1 MDSRQYTPPSSRLSS
16 SFCHPI
22 LPCLFHVLIFTPSPS
37 LSLYAGK
44 VEELL
49 SDSSKKHEIKFIVL
63 DFTLVLAI
71 DSSAAE
77 TIGMYVTLQYSA
89 VDGVCFFSKAVTIT
103 CWLIIFMRDDC

>member
-1 MDSRQYTPPSSRLSS
+1 MIVRHCRADSGQQTVYSFLLS
-16 SFCHPI
+16 
-22 LPCLFHVLIFTPSPS
+22 S

-44 VEELL
+44 VDELL

-77 TIGMYVTLQYSA
+77 TIGVYVTLQ
-89 VDGVCFFSKAVTIT
+89 
-103 CWLIIFMRDDC
+103 

>member
-1 MDSRQYTPPSSRLSS
+1 MFVSRSHLHPSL
-16 SFCHPI
+16 
-22 LPCLFHVLIFTPSPS
+22 S

-44 VEELL
+44 VDELL

-89 VDGVCFFSKAVTIT
+89 VDGVCSSSQMPFSLPAG
-103 CWLIIFMRDDC
+103 